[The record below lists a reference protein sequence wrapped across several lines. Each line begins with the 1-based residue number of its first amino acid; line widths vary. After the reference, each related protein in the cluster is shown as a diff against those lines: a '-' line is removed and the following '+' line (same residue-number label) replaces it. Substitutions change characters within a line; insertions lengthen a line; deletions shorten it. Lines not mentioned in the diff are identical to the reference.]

1 MRLIT
6 RVQLLLL
13 LLCVGLAGAASAA
26 AMTAMMSNGVT
37 ITTTVD
43 TVQRTVTYDWDF
55 TNLAGDYEQVDI
67 GQPLFPATSLC
78 NGCVVSAG
86 LTEYSI
92 FDAGGG
98 NVESVLQLKYEGGN
112 PPSRVNSV
120 VLTYRAAYLFSG
132 TFIDGSP
139 VAPGADGNIVVTYR
153 NPPGGED
160 ATLWAYTP
168 EIQLVSQGNNPPVAA
183 AGADQSVLVGDT
195 VTLDGSGSHDA
206 DGDGLTYAWS
216 LASVPAGSAAMLSNA
231 AAVKPTFVVD
241 LPGTYVAQLVVNDGK
256 VDSAPDSVSIS
267 TDNSAPVAAAGAD
280 QSVLVGDTVTL
291 DGSGSYDADGDGLTY
306 AWSLASVPAGS
317 AAMLSNAA
325 AVKPTFVVDLPG
337 TYVAQL
343 VVNDGKMDS
352 APDSVSISTDNSA
365 PVAAAGADQS
375 VLVGDTVTLDGS
387 GSHDAD
393 GDGLTYAWS
402 LASVPAGSAA
412 MLSNAAAVKPTF
424 VVDLPGT
431 YVAQL
436 IVNDGMVGSAPDS
449 VSISTDN
456 SAPVAAAG
464 ADQSVLVGDTVTL
477 DGSGSHDADG
487 DGLTYA
493 WSLASVPAGSAAMLS
508 NAAAVKPTFVVD
520 LPGTY
525 VAQLIVN
532 DGMVGSAPDSVS
544 ISTDNSAPVAAAGA
558 DQSVLVGDTVTL
570 DGSGSYDADGDGLTY
585 AWSLASVPAGSTA
598 TLSNATTVNP
608 AFVAD
613 LPGTYVAQLIVNDGM
628 VGSAPDTVSVTTDNA
643 NANALVNNGGGGGGG
658 GCSVRPGAVL
668 DPTLYVLLLISL
680 VGQLFRRRYNK
691 CPGFTG

>member
-1 MRLIT
+1 ML
-6 RVQLLLL
+6 
-13 LLCVGLAGAASAA
+13 SNAA
-26 AMTAMMSNGVT
+26 AVKPTFV
-37 ITTTVD
+37 VD
-43 TVQRTVTYDWDF
+43 LPGTYVAQLIVND
-55 TNLAGDYEQVDI
+55 GKVDSA
-67 GQPLFPATSLC
+67 PDS
-78 NGCVVSAG
+78 VSIS
-86 LTEYSI
+86 T
-92 FDAGGG
+92 D
-98 NVESVLQLKYEGGN
+98 
-112 PPSRVNSV
+112 NS
-120 VLTYRAAYLFSG
+120 A
-132 TFIDGSP
+132 
-139 VAPGADGNIVVTYR
+139 
-153 NPPGGED
+153 
-160 ATLWAYTP
+160 
-168 EIQLVSQGNNPPVAA
+168 PVAA

-241 LPGTYVAQLVVNDGK
+241 LPGTYVAQL
-256 VDSAPDSVSIS
+256 I
-267 TDNSAPVAAAGAD
+267 
-280 QSVLVGDTVTL
+280 
-291 DGSGSYDADGDGLTY
+291 
-306 AWSLASVPAGS
+306 
-317 AAMLSNAA
+317 
-325 AVKPTFVVDLPG
+325 
-337 TYVAQL
+337 
-343 VVNDGKMDS
+343 VNDGKMDS

-393 GDGLTYAWS
+393 GDGLTYVWS

-525 VAQLIVN
+525 VAQLVVN

-570 DGSGSYDADGDGLTY
+570 DGSGSHDADGDGLTY
-585 AWSLASVPAGSTA
+585 AWSLASVPAGSAA

-691 CPGFTG
+691 RPEFIG